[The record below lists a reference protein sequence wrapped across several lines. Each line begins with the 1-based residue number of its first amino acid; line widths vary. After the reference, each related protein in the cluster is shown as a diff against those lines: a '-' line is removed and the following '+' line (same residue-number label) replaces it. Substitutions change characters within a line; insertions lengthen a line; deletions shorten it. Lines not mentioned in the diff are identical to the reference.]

1 MRVLWKLKPLLHKS
15 CLWTSKITINLLVS
29 KKELQQ
35 NTCRWNRI
43 FHKKGPNEA
52 LNMAKELE
60 FGYKKGYSSQVFF
73 IWLWQLLI
81 SRVTP
86 QFDGIFVE
94 FENPRGNHIQN
105 NSAQTCSELRV
116 ETFSSS
122 IKLHRQK
129 KFHSFFNRIFLARFL
144 LCGFFRLLRS

>member
-1 MRVLWKLKPLLHKS
+1 
-15 CLWTSKITINLLVS
+15 
-29 KKELQQ
+29 
-35 NTCRWNRI
+35 
-43 FHKKGPNEA
+43 
-52 LNMAKELE
+52 MAKELE

-144 LCGFFRLLRS
+144 LCGFFRLLRSQEWLTGWMLTSKIYPKLTSCTEVLKIIQYLAFIRYIQSSLSN